1 MSEWTSRVRDHRI
14 WELMRSLGP
23 TIDKAVQLD
32 DLDPAA
38 PEALERLRSVLAFC
52 GKRLGGSDPLT
63 IFPAPLDAMAGAFE
77 SQKAEIEAFIGD
89 RNLARLTSANQSADA
104 ALASLAQVP
113 GISTSEELIG
123 LIQAVASH
131 RSALEGQERLSS
143 TARKKATADVKEL
156 TSTLEAFRTQTQSTI
171 AELKAQLDAERQKI
185 STQASEQQKLFADAQ
200 QARSNTYNETLL
212 KLQENLTKTLS
223 DQQGQFSTAQESR
236 NREFTAA
243 QTDSQKRFGDLIADY
258 TKRLADQ
265 DAEFARQRDAFVAT
279 AQKQLTDLN
288 AAYERSAQGI
298 LEQVN
303 AHRKD
308 VEKLVGVI
316 GNLGVT
322 SGYQTTANDARVS
335 MWVWQGVA
343 VLAMLGLVSFAYFA
357 FLPAMKGG
365 FTWEGFAMR
374 AFLTVT
380 VGVLAAYAATQA
392 DRFFQMEK
400 YNRKLA
406 LELAAIDP
414 YIALLPEEQKNKFK
428 IEIGQRSFGQ
438 DEAPVLK
445 TEKSPATTLD
455 VVAGSKTVQQLV
467 QLVSDVVQK
476 LPKVG

>member
-1 MSEWTSRVRDHRI
+1 
-14 WELMRSLGP
+14 
-23 TIDKAVQLD
+23 
-32 DLDPAA
+32 
-38 PEALERLRSVLAFC
+38 VLAFS

-63 IFPAPLDAMAGAFE
+63 ILPAPLDAIAGAVE
-77 SQKAEIEAFIGD
+77 SQRSEVEAFISD
-89 RNLARLTSANQSADA
+89 RNLAHLTNANQSADTV
-104 ALASLAQVP
+104 LSNLAQVP
-113 GISTSEELIG
+113 GVSTPEELIG
-123 LIQAVASH
+123 LIQAVAFH
-131 RSALEGQERLSS
+131 RAALEQQERLGS
-143 TARKKATADVKEL
+143 TARKQATAEVKEL
-156 TSTLEAFRTQTQSTI
+156 AAALDALKTQTQSAI
-171 AELKAQLDAERQKI
+171 AELKVQLDAEKQKI
-185 STQASEQQKLFADAQ
+185 STQAADQQKAFTDAQ
-200 QARSNTYNETLL
+200 QARSNTYNDTLL
-212 KLQENLTKTLS
+212 KIQENLTKTLS
-223 DQQGQFSTAQESR
+223 DQQGQFSTAQENR
-236 NREFTAA
+236 GREFTAA
-243 QTDSQKRFGDLIADY
+243 QTDSQKRLGDVITDY

-265 DAEFARQRDAFVAT
+265 DAEFTKQRDSFVAT
-279 AQKQLTDLN
+279 AEKQLTDLN
-288 AAYERSAQGI
+288 GVYERSAQRV

-322 SGYQTTANDARVS
+322 SGYQTTANAARIS

-343 VLAMLGLVSFAYFA
+343 VVAMLGLVSFAYFA

-380 VGVLAAYAATQA
+380 VGVLAAYAANQA

-438 DEAPVLK
+438 EEAPSLK
-445 TEKSPATTLD
+445 AEKSPATTLD
-455 VVAGSKTVQQLV
+455 VVAGSKTLQQIVQV
-467 QLVSDVVQK
+467 FSDIVQK
-476 LPKVG
+476 LPKAG

>member
-23 TIDKAVQLD
+23 IIDKAVQSD
-32 DLDPAA
+32 DPDPAA
-38 PEALERLRSVLAFC
+38 VEALERLRSVLAFC

-63 IFPAPLDAMAGAFE
+63 ILPAPLDAMAGAFE
-77 SQKAEIEAFIGD
+77 SQRTEIEAFISD

-104 ALASLAQVP
+104 VLASLVQIP
-113 GISTSEELIG
+113 GISAPEELIG
-123 LIQAVASH
+123 LIQAVASQ
-131 RSALEGQERLSS
+131 RSALEEQERSS
-143 TARKKATADVKEL
+143 ATARKQATAEVKEL
-156 TSTLEAFRTQTQSTI
+156 TTTLEAFKAQSQSTI
-171 AELKAQLDAERQKI
+171 ADLKGQLETERQKI
-185 STQASEQQKLFADAQ
+185 STLASEQQKAFADAQ
-200 QARSNTYNETLL
+200 QSRSNAYSETLL
-212 KLQENLTKTLS
+212 KIQENLAKTLS
-223 DQQGQFSTAQESR
+223 DQQGQFSTAQENR
-236 NREFTAA
+236 GREFTAA
-243 QTDSQKRFGDLIADY
+243 QTDSQKRLADVITDY

-265 DAEFARQRDAFVAT
+265 DAEFTKQRDSFVAA
-279 AQKQLTDLN
+279 AQKQLGELIWN
-288 AAYERSAQGI
+288 YEEAAKRV

-303 AHRKD
+303 THRKD

-322 SGYQTTANDARVS
+322 SGYQTTANAARIS

-343 VLAMLGLVSFAYFA
+343 VVAMLGLVSFAYFA

-380 VGVLAAYAATQA
+380 VGVLAAYAANQA

-438 DEAPVLK
+438 EEAPSLK
-445 TEKSPATTLD
+445 AEKSPATTLD
-455 VVAGSKTVQQLV
+455 VVAGSKTLQQVV
-467 QLVSDVVQK
+467 QLFSDIVQK
-476 LPKVG
+476 LPKAG

>member
-1 MSEWTSRVRDHRI
+1 MSEWTSRIRDHRI
-14 WELMRSLGP
+14 WELMRGLGP
-23 TIDKAVQLD
+23 TIDKVAQLD

-38 PEALERLRSVLAFC
+38 LEALERIRSVLAFC
-52 GKRLGGSDPLT
+52 GKRLGGSEPLT
-63 IFPAPLDAMAGAFE
+63 TLPAPLDA
-77 SQKAEIEAFIGD
+77 IEAFITD
-89 RNLARLTSANQSADA
+89 RNLTHLTNANQSADS
-104 ALASLAQVP
+104 ALANLAQVP
-113 GISTSEELIG
+113 GPSTPEELIG
-123 LIQAVASH
+123 LIEAVAFH
-131 RSALEGQERLSS
+131 TAALEQQERLSS
-143 TARKKATADVKEL
+143 TARKQSTAEVNDL
-156 TSTLEAFRTQTQSTI
+156 TAALEALKVQTQSTI
-171 AELKAQLDAERQKI
+171 AELKSQVDAERQKI
-185 STQASEQQKLFADAQ
+185 SAQAAEQQKAFTDAQ
-200 QARSNTYNETLL
+200 QARSNTYSETLL
-212 KLQENLTKTLS
+212 KIQENLTKTLT
-223 DQQGQFSTAQESR
+223 DQQGQFSAAQENR
-236 NREFTAA
+236 GREFTAA

-265 DAEFARQRDAFVAT
+265 DVEFARQRDSFVAI
-279 AQKQLTDLN
+279 AEKQLTDLN
-288 AAYERSAQGI
+288 KGYEEAARKI

-303 AHRKD
+303 THRKD

-322 SGYQTTANDARVS
+322 SGYQTAANGARIS

-380 VGVLAAYAATQA
+380 VGVLAAYAANQA

-414 YIALLPEEQKNKFK
+414 YIALLPEEKKNKFK

-438 DEAPVLK
+438 EEAPSLK
-445 TEKSPATTLD
+445 AEKSPATTLD
-455 VVAGSKTVQQLV
+455 VVAGSKTLQQIV
-467 QLVSDVVQK
+467 QLFSDIVQK
-476 LPKVG
+476 LPKAG